1 MGRGV
6 AVGIVATIVGLA
18 ACGGAAEEPLL
29 GVWTVASHTHDD
41 AGCVAPGVA
50 VAEPPFVQFQRSDV
64 LGQQVIELVD
74 CATPTSCAAS
84 GGLAG
89 RLFTESL
96 PGGGLR
102 AEVFTSFGD
111 DTACALAASRTDAMV
126 ADDDSLRI
134 EARTYETRD
143 LSGVVCAPATARA
156 LFASLTCK
164 TLDVLTAA
172 RVP

>member
-1 MGRGV
+1 MGRRAAAGIV
-6 AVGIVATIVGLA
+6 VGIVVGLA

-29 GVWTVASHTHDD
+29 GVWTVASHTHGD
-41 AGCVAPGVA
+41 AGCAAQGPA
-50 VAEPPFVQFQRSDV
+50 VADPPFVQFQRSDV
-64 LGQQVIELVD
+64 LGQEVVELVD
-74 CATPTSCAAS
+74 CTTPTSCAAS
-84 GGLAG
+84 AGLAG

-96 PGGGLR
+96 PAGGLR
-102 AEVFTSFGD
+102 AEVFTSFGGEAD
-111 DTACALAASRTDAMV
+111 CALAASRTDAVV

-164 TLDVLTAA
+164 TLDVLTAV
-172 RVP
+172 R